1 MKSISFW
8 AALMIPGVLLFSLS
22 FFFIKFSMY
31 GFYYWLPS
39 YLQECLHYT
48 KEASA
53 NIFSLFG
60 FGAIF
65 GNVLMGLSPDILPL
79 RSPVF
84 ILGIALSAL
93 SVFALTLWGD
103 ASSGAGLI
111 SFVMFILG
119 AALNGSS
126 IIIAAIECDLGKQEA
141 LKSNHKA
148 LATVSGIID
157 GIAGFGSIL
166 GQILIGEVKQAAGWR
181 ATFLMLT
188 LATALSGVPAGVFA
202 YREYKAWQGERQS

>member
-1 MKSISFW
+1 
-8 AALMIPGVLLFSLS
+8 MIPGVLLFSIS

-39 YLQECLHYT
+39 YLQECLNYT
-48 KEASA
+48 KDQSA

-60 FGAIF
+60 VGSIC
-65 GNVLMGLSPDILPL
+65 GNLLMGLSTDLLPL

-84 ILGIALSAL
+84 MLGIIVSTL
-93 SVFALTLWGD
+93 SVFALTVWGNQ
-103 ASSGAGLI
+103 SGGVGII
-111 SFVMFILG
+111 SFVIFMLG

-126 IIIAAIECDLGKQEA
+126 IIIAAIECDLGKQQI
-141 LKSNHKA
+141 LQSNQKA

-157 GIAGFGSIL
+157 GIAGFGSIM
-166 GQILIGEVKQAAGWR
+166 GQILIGVVKRAAEWR

-188 LATALSGVPAGVFA
+188 VATALSGVPAGVFA
-202 YREYKAWQGERQS
+202 YREYKEWKAQKEESRLEKA

>member
-1 MKSISFW
+1 MIVGGLVVSVGIINLLTLVEFPSEKGIVIDEDSTILKIESAEKAVPERLPMKSISFW
-8 AALMIPGVLLFSLS
+8 AALMIPGVLLFSIS

-48 KEASA
+48 KETSA

-60 FGAIF
+60 VGAIF
-65 GNVLMGLSPDILPL
+65 GNVLMGLSTDILPL

-84 ILGIALSAL
+84 ILGITLSAL

-126 IIIAAIECDLGKQEA
+126 IIIAAIECDLGK
-141 LKSNHKA
+141 
-148 LATVSGIID
+148 
-157 GIAGFGSIL
+157 
-166 GQILIGEVKQAAGWR
+166 
-181 ATFLMLT
+181 
-188 LATALSGVPAGVFA
+188 
-202 YREYKAWQGERQS
+202 